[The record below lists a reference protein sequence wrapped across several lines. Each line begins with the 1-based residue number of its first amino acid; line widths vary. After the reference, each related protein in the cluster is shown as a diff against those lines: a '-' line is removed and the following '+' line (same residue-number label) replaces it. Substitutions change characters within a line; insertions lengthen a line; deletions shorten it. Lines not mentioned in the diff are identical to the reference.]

1 MSRNISADDSPR
13 VPRRAVLGSAGA
25 AVMAT
30 LAGCGAGGDGDDGV
44 SLDPVRERVEVDPA
58 DIQEGGT
65 INFGL
70 GAGIDSFDPAYSTSA
85 PAGNAQGL
93 VYESI
98 ITTDVRG
105 EVHPW
110 LARTWERM
118 EVQDIDRSAYDEYM
132 IPAETG
138 EDGTLLA
145 DDQVVIRN
153 QEAGEVLTVNEAPDA
168 VADGTY
174 GMRYRAQLHEGVTFH
189 NGEEMTAENVARSY
203 RVRENS
209 DLSAQTFDSFLYAET
224 VDEYTVDI
232 YAQVPDA
239 EAESQ
244 LPMEVYPTE
253 HIEEYPDTGADPR
266 NDLTPIGTGP
276 FEFAEYST
284 EEFARFTAFDDYWL
298 DDLGLDVLEWWDGPE
313 AFPTS
318 PVVDEV
324 NISIV
329 TDDATRAAALNNGEI
344 DLTYGLA
351 TGTYADY
358 RDAEGFRLSVTN
370 AGAYN
375 FLQFPV
381 TVEPWDDE
389 RIRRGVNQLI
399 PRAQIAENVYGG
411 YRNPA
416 YVPLPELAA
425 EAGTADYE
433 ALLEE
438 LRPRT
443 EQDVE
448 AATDLLA
455 EAVDDLGVETPIEST
470 IETNTSDDR
479 VREAELI
486 SQVLSE
492 TEYFEVGVE
501 TFDFTTLVQRIQ
513 GPEYYT
519 RGNIVLIGL
528 SGTFNPGSFY
538 DAVNSIDNFGQC
550 CNFNRVDT
558 PELDGIATEARF
570 SVEAVED
577 PAFRGERYDEI
588 WRGLIEQSPNVYTV
602 FGTNVSALSSDLAG
616 HNTYPFS
623 SGVLT
628 YSLHAPVD
636 EQVAYL
642 DRGE

>member
-1 MSRNISADDSPR
+1 
-13 VPRRAVLGSAGA
+13 VA
-25 AVMAT
+25 ATAA
-30 LAGCGAGGDGDDGV
+30 LAGCGDGGDGDGSV
-44 SLDPVRERVEVDPA
+44 SLDPVRERVEVDL
-58 DIQEGGT
+58 DEIQEGGT
-65 INFGL
+65 LNFGL

-85 PAGNAQGL
+85 PAGNVQGL

-98 ITTDVRG
+98 VTTDATG

-110 LARTWERM
+110 LARTWERA
-118 EVQDIDRSAYDEYM
+118 EVQDIDRSAYEEYM
-132 IPAETG
+132 VSAETD
-138 EDGTLLA
+138 EDGNLLA
-145 DDQVVIRN
+145 DDQIIIRDREEG
-153 QEAGEVLTVNEAPDA
+153 QVLTVNEAPDA

-209 DLSAQTFDSFLYAET
+209 DLSAQTFDSFLYAEA
-224 VDEYTVDI
+224 VDDYTVDI

-244 LPMEVYPTE
+244 LAMEVYPTE

-276 FEFAEYST
+276 FEFAEHST
-284 EEFARFTAFDDYWL
+284 EEFARFTAYEGYWL
-298 DDLGLDVLEWWDGPE
+298 DDLGLEALEWWDGPE
-313 AFPTS
+313 GFPTS

-324 NISIV
+324 NVSIV
-329 TDDATRAAALNNGEI
+329 TDDATRAAALNSGEI

-351 TGTYADY
+351 TDTYADY
-358 RDAEGFRLSVTN
+358 RDAEEFRLSVTN

-389 RIRRGVNQLI
+389 RIRRAVNQLI
-399 PRAQIAENVYGG
+399 PRAQVAENVYGG
-411 YRNPA
+411 YRTPA

-425 EAGTADYE
+425 EAGTAGYE
-433 ALLEE
+433 ALVEE
-438 LRPRT
+438 LRPQT

-455 EAVDDLGVETPIEST
+455 EAVDDLGIEPPIEAT
-470 IETNTSDDR
+470 IETNSSDDR

-486 SQVLSE
+486 SQVLSD
-492 TEYFEVGVE
+492 TEYFEISVE

-519 RGNIVLIGL
+519 EGKIVLIGL
-528 SGTFNPGSFY
+528 SGSFNPGSFY

-558 PELDGIATEARF
+558 PELDEIATEARF
-570 SVEAVED
+570 SVEAVENPD
-577 PAFRGERYDEI
+577 FRGEQYDEV

-602 FGTNVSALSSDLAG
+602 FGTNVSALSTDLVG

-623 SGVLT
+623 SSVLT
-628 YSLHAPVD
+628 YGLHAPVD